1 MAINAGW
8 ALARVKWVLGVPL
21 ALIVLLL
28 GTCELAHPTYAY
40 RYRLT
45 LDVELPDGEVR
56 SGSSVVEVEQGCQ
69 LSPAAP
75 GSYYRRV
82 TGEATV
88 ADLGGGRLLVALL
101 TGQFP
106 YEPGWGEKEPTRVL
120 ARAYRVLL
128 EPRGC
133 RNSDLGRLERLR
145 GARELSTYDLPRL
158 VTFADAAAP
167 RTVAQVDPRDLAA
180 SFGPGTRLRRATIEV
195 TSDRVTRG
203 DVERAL
209 PWLRGVTSYLDGRN
223 VSSGRTLANTLTRSD
238 FKRESL

>member
-1 MAINAGW
+1 VNTEW
-8 ALARVKWVLGVPL
+8 ALARVKWVVGIPVL
-21 ALIVLLL
+21 AALLLL
-28 GTCELAHPTYAY
+28 GMCEFVHPTYAY
-40 RYRLT
+40 HYRLAIE
-45 LDVELPDGEVR
+45 VELPDGTLR

-88 ADLGGGRLLVALL
+88 VDLGDGRLLVALL

-120 ARAYRVLL
+120 ARAYRVPL
-128 EPRGC
+128 EARGC

-145 GARELSTYDLPRL
+145 GARELPTNDLPRL
-158 VTFADAAAP
+158 VTFANAAAP
-167 RTVAQVDPRDLAA
+167 RTVAQVNPRDLAA

-195 TSDRVTRG
+195 TGDWVTRG
-203 DVERAL
+203 AVERAL
-209 PWLRGVTSYLDGRN
+209 PWLREMTNYLDGRD